1 MKYYKNKKI
10 IFRFDIGNFDGFG
23 HYKRSSALIE
33 FLIKKKFSITI
44 CTNRLS
50 IKFLNKKL
58 KKKVFVKKNK
68 ENEEKFLNRISKTFE
83 GYIVIIDKIYSYKKN
98 SIENLKK
105 KNDVIFFQ
113 NDSMGAKIADKII
126 FPDDHTKKFTSSK
139 RYFFGSKYL
148 ALRDEILRIKKV
160 KSYNYLGINFGGS
173 DPFGITIKLAKIL
186 KKIKWDK
193 KTIFF
198 IGKDFKDK
206 KKLYLIIKDI
216 KNFHIKKFDIRGL
229 FDAKLLITSFSIIAY
244 EVSYLSKYNLVITL
258 NQKIKLPKTKFF
270 KNLINLGFYKNLSN
284 NLVYKNLNKYWNLK
298 RKTLNYRIK
307 TNANK
312 KLLDILK
319 N

>member
-23 HYKRSSALIE
+23 HYKRSSAFIE
-33 FLIKKKFSITI
+33 FLIKKKFSVTI
-44 CTNRLS
+44 CTNRPS
-50 IKFLNKKL
+50 IKFLNKKF
-58 KKKVFVKKNK
+58 KKKVFVKKSK
-68 ENEEKFLNRISKTFE
+68 ENEEKFLNRVSKTFE
-83 GYIVIIDKIYSYKKN
+83 GNIIIIDKIYSYKKN

-113 NDSMGAKIADKII
+113 NNSVGSKIADKVI
-126 FPDDHTKKFTSSK
+126 FPDDHTKKFTSDK

-148 ALRDEILRIKKV
+148 AVRDEILRIKKV
-160 KSYNYLGINFGGS
+160 RSYNYLGINFGGS
-173 DPFGITIKLAKIL
+173 DPFGITIKVAKIL
-186 KKIKWDK
+186 KKLEWDK

-206 KKLYLIIKDI
+206 KKLSFLIKDI
-216 KNFHIKKFDIRGL
+216 KNFYIKKFDIKSL
-229 FDAKLLITSFSIIAY
+229 FESKLLITSFSIITY
-244 EVSYLSKYNLVITL
+244 EISHLSKLNLVITL
-258 NQKIKLPKTKFF
+258 NKTIKLPKTKFL
-270 KNLINLGFYKNLSN
+270 KNVINLGFYKNLSN
-284 NLVYKNLNKYWNLK
+284 NLIYKNLNKYWNLE
-298 RKTLNYRIK
+298 RKKLNYRIK